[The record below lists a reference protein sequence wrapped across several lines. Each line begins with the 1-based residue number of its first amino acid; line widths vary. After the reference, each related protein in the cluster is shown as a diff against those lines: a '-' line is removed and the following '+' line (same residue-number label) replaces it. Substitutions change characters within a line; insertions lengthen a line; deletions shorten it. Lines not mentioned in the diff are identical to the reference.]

1 MLLAFVVRVVS
12 RSVVLAT
19 LLPAVSIGQEPP
31 PKSFAELKIEGAQ
44 GSRYRVREASAAD
57 ATADATALTPNLDTF
72 HREIEPILADACY
85 RCHGPERRKADL
97 RVDELDPDLFGGK
110 DVETWLEVLAVLNNK
125 EMPPDDDDVHLGD
138 DQRRE
143 IVEWLV
149 AESQRASLSRRGNA
163 RTSSLRR
170 LARYEFSYLL
180 QDLLALPIDLADDLP
195 PDPVSHDGFENS
207 AEVLQVS
214 GVQFRAWHDAAERA
228 LDLATVAGPRP
239 TVLQWS
245 VPMQKLADREWQKQ
259 SAELAEARKQHPE
272 GSAELAAALAEL
284 DKRHRRR
291 VRGAHFLDPTTERRA
306 AQSWNYDGAR
316 YASTPTESASDS
328 IREVHG
334 ADLAATTIAVLPP
347 RAAFTLELGDR
358 IPDRGALRVRV
369 RAWFRGG
376 DLPAPSIRLHFGWQ
390 ASNDSRAD
398 FVVGDSQV
406 VAASPDSP
414 RIYEW
419 NVPLPAL
426 YPRNAVRGVNRMGDL
441 PSPSELIRLVNES
454 HTESDLFIDQVEV
467 TAPVYATWPPASHA
481 AIFGDDGDDG
491 DAGDAA
497 TDARHE
503 VVRAREILRRFL
515 PRAWRR
521 SVSDD
526 EVARKLRLFER
537 LRRTSDGFAEAV
549 RRTLATVLSAP
560 DAVFV
565 GTEPEGADDTPSRV
579 SAFGLATRLSLFLW
593 CSGPDEDLLALAEQ
607 GRLAEPAILREQVE
621 RMLDSPKAA
630 RFPREFVRQWL
641 NLSLLDFLNVDPE
654 RHPSFDDDL
663 QRAMREEPVEFFAE
677 LLRRDLSVLELLHSD
692 FAMVNERLAR
702 HYGIDDVTGGAFR
715 RVALAADTPRG
726 GLLTQAGLLAMNS
739 DGKDS
744 HPLKRG
750 VWLLERLLDD
760 PPPPP
765 PAAVPVI
772 DLADP
777 RIAKMTLKQR
787 LEDHRN
793 APACMACHARI
804 DPWGVAF
811 EHFDAIGNWRTE
823 IGGQPVDASA
833 RLFNQQ
839 PIDGTDG
846 LKRFLLQHRQDQF
859 VRALVKKLATYA
871 LGRPLTF
878 ADRAAL
884 DQITAT
890 VRRDGDG
897 LRAIVH
903 HLAASELFHGR

>member
-1 MLLAFVVRVVS
+1 MHLAFALRAVS
-12 RSVVLAT
+12 RTVVLAA
-19 LLPAVSIGQEPP
+19 LLPTVAVGQEHSH
-31 PKSFAELKIEGAQ
+31 KSFAELKTEGAE
-44 GSRYRVREASAAD
+44 GSRYRTREAAA
-57 ATADATALTPNLDTF
+57 AEVAALAPSLDTF
-72 HREIEPILADACY
+72 RREIEPILAGACY

-97 RVDELDPDLFGGK
+97 RIDELDPDLFDGG
-110 DVETWLEVLAVLNNK
+110 DVETWLEVLAVLNNG
-125 EMPPDDDDVHLGD
+125 EMPPDDADVHLGD
-138 DQRRE
+138 DQRRKV
-143 IVEWLV
+143 VEWLV
-149 AESQRASLSRRGNA
+149 DESQRASLSRRGNA
-163 RTSSLRR
+163 SSTSLRR

-207 AEVLQVS
+207 AEVLQIS

-228 LDLATVAGPRP
+228 LDLATVTGARP
-239 TVLQWS
+239 PVLQWS
-245 VPMQKLADREWQKQ
+245 VPMRELADREWQKQ
-259 SAELAEARKQHPE
+259 SAEIAEARKKHPE
-272 GSAELAAALAEL
+272 GSAELTAALAGLE
-284 DKRHRRR
+284 KQHRRQI
-291 VRGAHFLDPTTERRA
+291 RGVHFFDPATERRA
-306 AQSWNYDGAR
+306 AQSWHYDGAR
-316 YASTPTESASDS
+316 YASTPSESASDS
-328 IREVHG
+328 IREVVG
-334 ADLAATTIAVLPP
+334 ADLATSIVAVLPA
-347 RAAFTLELGDR
+347 RAALTIELGDR
-358 IPDRGALRVRV
+358 IPERGDLRVRV
-369 RAWFRGG
+369 RAWFQGG
-376 DLPAPSIRLHFGWQ
+376 DRAPPSIRLHFGWQ

-398 FVVGDSQV
+398 FAVSESQV
-406 VAASPDSP
+406 VDASMDDP

-419 NVPLPAL
+419 NVALPAL
-426 YPRNAVRGVNRMGDL
+426 YPRNTVRGVNRMGDL

-454 HTESDLFIDQVEV
+454 HEKSDIFIDQVEV
-467 TAPVYATWPPASHA
+467 TAPVYAAWPPPSHS
-481 AIFGDDGDDG
+481 AIFG
-491 DAGDAA
+491 AEAA
-497 TDARHE
+497 TDTRDE

-526 EVARKLRLFER
+526 EVTRKLLLFER
-537 LRRTSDGFAEAV
+537 LRRTSDSFADAM
-549 RRTLATVLSAP
+549 RRTLAAVLASP

-565 GTEPEGADDTPSRV
+565 GAEPAAADGAPPRV
-579 SAFGLATRLSLFLW
+579 STFGLATRLSLFLW
-593 CSGPDEDLLALAEQ
+593 CSGPDDDLLALAEQ
-607 GRLAEPAILREQVE
+607 GRLAEPAVLREQVD
-621 RMLDSPKAA
+621 RLLDSPKAA

-641 NLSLLDFLNVDPE
+641 NLGLLDILNVDSE

-663 QRAMREEPVEFFAE
+663 QHAMREEPIEFFAE
-677 LLRRDLSVLELLHSD
+677 LLRRDLSVLEFLHCD
-692 FAMVNERLAR
+692 FAMVNERLAQ
-702 HYGIDDVTGGAFR
+702 HYGIDGVTGGAFR

-793 APACMACHARI
+793 APACMSCHARI
-804 DPWGVAF
+804 DPWGIAF

-823 IGGQPVDASA
+823 VDGQPVDAAA

-859 VRALVKKLATYA
+859 VRALVKKLVTYA

-884 DQITAT
+884 DQITASA
-890 VRRDGDG
+890 RRDGDG

-903 HLAASELFHGR
+903 RIVASDLFHSR

>member
-1 MLLAFVVRVVS
+1 MLLARAVS

-19 LLPAVSIGQEPP
+19 LLPAVSIGQEQPH
-31 PKSFAELKIEGAQ
+31 KSFAELKIEGAQ
-44 GSRYRVREASAAD
+44 GSRYRMHEAAA
-57 ATADATALTPNLDTF
+57 AAVTADVSAFAPNLDAF

-85 RCHGPERRKADL
+85 RCHGPKRRKADL

-110 DVETWLEVLAVLNNK
+110 DVETWLEVLAVLNNG
-125 EMPPDDDDVHLGD
+125 EMPPEDDDVHLGD
-138 DQRRE
+138 DQRRK
-143 IVEWLV
+143 IVDWLV
-149 AESQRASLSRRGNA
+149 DESQRASLSRRGNSPS
-163 RTSSLRR
+163 SSLRR

-180 QDLLALPIDLADDLP
+180 QDLLALPIDLADELP

-228 LDLATVAGPRP
+228 LDLAIVTGARP

-245 VPMQKLADREWQKQ
+245 VSMQKLADREWQKQ
-259 SAELAEARKQHPE
+259 NAEIAEAQQQHPE

-291 VRGAHFLDPTTERRA
+291 VPGAHFFDPSTERRA

-316 YASTPTESASDS
+316 YASTPTEWASDS
-328 IREVHG
+328 IREVRG
-334 ADLAATTIAVLPP
+334 ADLVATTLAVLPP
-347 RAAFTLELGDR
+347 RAALTLELGDR
-358 IPDRGALRVRV
+358 IPERGALRVRV

-376 DLPAPSIRLHFGWQ
+376 DLPPPSLRLHFGWQ

-398 FVVGDSQV
+398 FPVGDSQV
-406 VAASPDSP
+406 VEASFDDP

-419 NVPLPAL
+419 SVPLPAL

-454 HTESDLFIDQVEV
+454 HGESDLFIDQVEV
-467 TAPVYATWPPASHA
+467 TAPVYAEWPPASHA
-481 AIFGDDGDDG
+481 AIFGADGDDT
-491 DAGDAA
+491 
-497 TDARHE
+497 TDVRNE
-503 VVRAREILRRFL
+503 VSRAREILLRFL

-526 EVARKLRLFER
+526 EVARKLLLFER
-537 LRRTSDGFAEAV
+537 SRRTSDGFAEAV
-549 RRTLATVLSAP
+549 RRTLAAVLSAP

-565 GTEPEGADDTPSRV
+565 GTEPDGADGAPSRV
-579 SAFGLATRLSLFLW
+579 SPFGLATRLSLFLW
-593 CSGPDEDLLALAEQ
+593 CSGPDDDLLALAQ
-607 GRLAEPAILREQVE
+607 AGRLAEPAVLRAQVE
-621 RMLDSPKAA
+621 RMLASPKAA

-641 NLSLLDFLNVDPE
+641 NLGLLDFLNVDPD

-663 QRAMREEPVEFFAE
+663 QHAMREEPIEFFAE

-702 HYGIDDVTGGAFR
+702 HYGIAGVTGVAFR

-793 APACMACHARI
+793 APACMSCHARI
-804 DPWGVAF
+804 DPWGIAF

-823 IGGQPVDASA
+823 IGGQPVDAAA

-884 DQITAT
+884 DRITAA

-903 HLAASELFHGR
+903 HVVGSELFHSR